1 MVGED
6 DNSIEAW
13 NEILDSDVEEM
24 RVLKVRFDEEF
35 EGLIQ
40 WWFGSVE
47 SWVFSRV
54 LDYRS
59 VVGSLRA
66 DDGVRLLGKEM
77 GLCGV
82 EMGLDGRWL
91 G

>member
-6 DNSIEAW
+6 NSLIEAW
-13 NEILDSDVEEM
+13 NEVLDSDVEEM

-35 EGLIQ
+35 GGLIQ

-47 SWVFSRV
+47 SWVFSHV
-54 LDYRS
+54 LGYRP
-59 VVGSLRA
+59 VVVSLRA

-82 EMGLDGRWL
+82 EMGLDGRW
-91 G
+91 